1 MKKFYTEEMKNF
13 LRNHYNGKT
22 IRQIQ
27 QEFNIEFNVNI
38 TYCAMKSYLIK
49 NNIKVGHKNNKKFK
63 EEHINFLKEN
73 VNGITLKEL
82 TNKFN
87 KKFNMKASES
97 SISNLKSKY
106 GLRSGIVGGRFE
118 KGHVPNNKGKHMTL
132 EQYRKCKSTMF
143 KKGNIPFNYKPIGS
157 ERIDRDGYTYI
168 KVAEPNKWKLKH
180 RLLWENNNGP
190 IPEKHKLIFAD
201 GNRQNICLDN
211 LILVSYAEAF
221 IMNQKK
227 LIKKDKY
234 LTKTGATVAKVLDKV
249 NKRKRI

>member
-1 MKKFYTEEMKNF
+1 MKKFYTEEMKKF
-13 LRNHYNGKT
+13 LMNHYEEKT

-27 QEFNIEFNVNI
+27 QEFNIKFNVDI
-38 TYCAMKSYLIK
+38 TYWAIKSYLVR

-87 KKFNMKASES
+87 KKFNMKVSES

-106 GLRSGIVGGRFE
+106 GLRSGIVGGRFK

-132 EQYRKCKSTMF
+132 EQYRKCKRTMF

-180 RLLWENNNGP
+180 RVLWENNNGP

-201 GNRQNICLDN
+201 GDRQNICLEN
-211 LILVSYAEAF
+211 LILVSYTELL
-221 IMNQKK
+221 IMNKRD
-227 LIKKDKY
+227 LISKNAEF
-234 LTKTGATVAKVLDKV
+234 TKTGTIIAKVLDKS
-249 NKRKRI
+249 KIR